1 MNRPRPFTILFS
13 ALATFTAV
21 GCGQKRVA
29 PSLRPGEAQVVLLPD
44 PGAETV
50 GHATVTNP
58 AGTAE
63 LDVARAS
70 VTASPGQPPAVT
82 ILSESDVTRL
92 FGDLLSTLPPP
103 PEQFLLYFR
112 FESDELTAQS
122 RALFP
127 RILEALK
134 KRPFPDLTVVGH
146 TDTTGSAASN
156 IELGLKRADAV
167 RSLLVAAGVSA
178 NVIEVTSHG
187 EADLLIKTADEVLE
201 PRNRR
206 VEITIR

>member
-1 MNRPRPFTILFS
+1 MNRPRPFTILC
-13 ALATFTAV
+13 AAVAAMTVV
-21 GCGQKRVA
+21 GCGHKRVQ
-29 PSLRPGEAQVVLLPD
+29 PSLNPGQSQVVLLPD

-50 GHATVTNP
+50 GRATVTNA

-70 VTASPGQPPAVT
+70 VTTSSGKPPTVT
-82 ILSESDVTRL
+82 ILTAADVTRL

-103 PEQFLLYFR
+103 PQQFLLYFR
-112 FESDELTAQS
+112 FESDELTEKS

-127 RILEALK
+127 KILEALE
-134 KRPFPDLTVVGH
+134 KRPFPDLAVVGH
-146 TDTTGSAASN
+146 TDTTGSSASN
-156 IELGLKRADAV
+156 FELGLKRANAI
-167 RSLLVAAGVSA
+167 RNLLVGAGVSA

-187 EADLLIKTADEVLE
+187 EADLLIKTADNVLE